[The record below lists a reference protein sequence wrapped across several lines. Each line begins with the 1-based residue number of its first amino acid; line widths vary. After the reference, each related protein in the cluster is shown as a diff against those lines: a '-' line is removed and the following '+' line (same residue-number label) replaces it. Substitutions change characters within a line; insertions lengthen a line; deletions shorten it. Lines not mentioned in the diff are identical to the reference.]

1 MKKQKLSK
9 TTIQFSNVRKT
20 FRAINA
26 FWIAIVG
33 GLMLTA
39 ISLLAHVQSGWR
51 LDSNFHFV
59 YSLAVNFLLMFIIL
73 VSNFNVIKSNRLT
86 LRWKYVVGI
95 GSSIIVAVLF
105 SAIAGW
111 IHRILYDN
119 IRLSDPDSVNL
130 TRDIIVATFA
140 VLISIVLYSITRR
153 QQVTL
158 EKEKL
163 QTENLMV
170 RYEALEKQIDPHF
183 LFNSLNTLSGLIGN
197 DDNKAQQYLHQLA
210 SSYRYIMQAKR
221 LVTLEDELNFV
232 DSYSQMMQIRYGGN
246 LKIERKVDSRYL
258 HYQLIPISLQHL
270 MENALKHNTISG
282 RYPLTITL
290 ETTKNGNFRVSNPIR
305 PKQEDV
311 GNSGLGLANLR
322 KRYQMLGQKDII
334 ISNTDSTFSVEI
346 PLIEPL
352 QAAKIIATMKLDTNR

>member
-119 IRLSDPDSVNL
+119 IRLSDPDSINL

-232 DSYSQMMQIRYGGN
+232 DSYSQMMQIRYGEN

>member
-1 MKKQKLSK
+1 MKKQKLSR

-119 IRLSDPDSVNL
+119 IRLSDPDSINL
-130 TRDIIVATFA
+130 TRDIIVAAFA
-140 VLISIVLYSITRR
+140 LLISIVLYSITRR

-232 DSYSQMMQIRYGGN
+232 DSYSQMMQIRYGDN

>member
-232 DSYSQMMQIRYGGN
+232 DSYGQMMQIRYGDN
-246 LKIERKVDSRYL
+246 LKIERHVDSRYL

-270 MENALKHNTISG
+270 IENALKHNTISDP
-282 RYPLTITL
+282 YPLTVTL
-290 ETTKNGNFRVSNPIR
+290 ETTKNGTFRVSNPIR

-311 GNSGLGLANLR
+311 GNSGLGLANLQ
-322 KRYQMLGQKDII
+322 KRYQMLSQHDIV
-334 ISNTDSTFSVEI
+334 ISNTDGTFSVEI
-346 PLIEPL
+346 PLIEPI
-352 QAAKIIATMKLDTNR
+352 QAAQIMTTILTEQH

>member
-73 VSNFNVIKSNRLT
+73 VTNFNVIKSNRLT
-86 LRWKYVVGI
+86 VRWKYVVGI
-95 GSSIIVAVLF
+95 ASSIIVAVLF

-119 IRLSDPDSVNL
+119 IRLSDPDSINL
-130 TRDIIVATFA
+130 TRDIIVAAFA

-232 DSYSQMMQIRYGGN
+232 DSYSQMMQIRYGEN

>member
-1 MKKQKLSK
+1 MKKQKLSR

-119 IRLSDPDSVNL
+119 IRLSDPDSINL
-130 TRDIIVATFA
+130 TRDIIVAAFA
-140 VLISIVLYSITRR
+140 LLISIVLYSITRR

-197 DDNKAQQYLHQLA
+197 DDNTAQQYLHQRA

-232 DSYSQMMQIRYGGN
+232 DSYSQMMQIRYGDN

>member
-119 IRLSDPDSVNL
+119 IRFSDPDSVNL

-322 KRYQMLGQKDII
+322 KRYQMLGQKDIV

>member
-39 ISLLAHVQSGWR
+39 ISLLAHVQGGWR

-73 VSNFNVIKSNRLT
+73 VTNFNVIKSNRLT
-86 LRWKYVVGI
+86 LRWKYVVGV

-105 SAIAGW
+105 SVIAGW

-119 IRLSDPDSVNL
+119 IRLSDPDSINL
-130 TRDIIVATFA
+130 TRDIIVAAFA

-232 DSYSQMMQIRYGGN
+232 DSYSQMMQIRYGEN

-322 KRYQMLGQKDII
+322 KRYQMLSQSDIV
-334 ISNTDSTFSVEI
+334 ISNTDDTFSVEI

>member
-130 TRDIIVATFA
+130 TRDIIVAAFA
-140 VLISIVLYSITRR
+140 LLISIVLYSITRR

-232 DSYSQMMQIRYGGN
+232 DSYSQMMQIRYGEN